1 MNRGRVFG
9 LLCCAILAGCV
20 SAGVEVRPEQ
30 MANFRHGVTSLQDV
44 VTALGPASVE
54 TALDDGSTLLVYTYV
69 TSRPH
74 PETYLPFI
82 GALVGGADTHSSAAV
97 FLFDSHGLL
106 KSANTTSTN
115 VGTGVSSG
123 SHAVQPSA
131 PVRAAEPSVVVKSV
145 QPPAV
150 QSVEPMPEDDVV
162 PALQSPVERQPEN
175 GLQPDPVE

>member
-97 FLFDSHGLL
+97 FLFDQRGLL
-106 KSANTTSTN
+106 KSANSTGSN
-115 VGTGVSSG
+115 VGTGMTAA
-123 SHAVQPSA
+123 HTAQPRAPA
-131 PVRAAEPSVVVKSV
+131 PVSEAPVAVKSV
-145 QPPAV
+145 PPPAV
-150 QSVEPMPEDDVV
+150 QTVEPMPEEDVAPTSQMPGEPLEINV
-162 PALQSPVERQPEN
+162 QPAPVE
-175 GLQPDPVE
+175 